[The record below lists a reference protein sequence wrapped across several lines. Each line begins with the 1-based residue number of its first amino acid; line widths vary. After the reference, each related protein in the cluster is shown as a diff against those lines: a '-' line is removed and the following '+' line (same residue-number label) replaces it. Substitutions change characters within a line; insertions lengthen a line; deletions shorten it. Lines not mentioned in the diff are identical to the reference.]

1 MEPPSV
7 PFGTVAVLG
16 TGLMGG
22 SLAGA
27 LKSLSHPPRIVGT
40 SQNPADAEGA
50 KARGWI
56 DAVFPSNALCAAGA
70 DLVVVAVPPG
80 AVESVWAEIAPGLS
94 PEAVVTDLSSVKG
107 ALFGAYSRS
116 FADRLPLY
124 TSSHPMAGSE
134 RTGVEAAR
142 PDLFRGRTVFLTP
155 FSREQGQTS
164 RLAALWQLLGAR
176 TTVLS
181 PADHDGIV
189 AFISHLPHVLS
200 YSLLH
205 LVERM
210 RAEHRFENFDY
221 MAQRGGSFSDLLR
234 IAKSSPS
241 LWADIFSQNRLAL
254 LEAIDLYQ
262 GEIDILREAI
272 ASLSPGELSRLLSE
286 WAEPALGAGPA

>member
-1 MEPPSV
+1 MESPSV

-27 LKSLSHPPRIVGT
+27 LKSLPHPPRIVGT
-40 SQNPADAEGA
+40 SRNPADAEGA
-50 KARGWI
+50 RARGWI
-56 DAVFPSNALCAAGA
+56 DAVSPSNALCASGA

-80 AVESVWAEIAPGLS
+80 EVESVWTEIAPGLG

-107 ALFGAYSRS
+107 ALFDAYSRTFS
-116 FADRLPLY
+116 DRLPLY

-164 RLAALWQLLGAR
+164 RLSALWQLLGAR

-262 GEIDILREAI
+262 GEIGTLREAI
-272 ASLSPGELSRLLSE
+272 ASLSPGELTRLLSE

>member
-1 MEPPSV
+1 MDSPPV

-22 SLAGA
+22 SVAGA
-27 LKSLSHPPRIVGT
+27 IKSLSHPPKIVGT
-40 SQNPADAEGA
+40 SRNPADGEGA
-50 KARGWI
+50 RARGWI
-56 DAVFPSNALCAAGA
+56 DEVSRSNADCVSGA

-80 AVESVWAEIAPGLS
+80 DVETVWTEIAPRLAPG
-94 PEAVVTDLSSVKG
+94 AVVTDLSSVKG
-107 ALFGAYSRS
+107 ALFDSYGLG
-116 FADRLPLY
+116 FAERIPLY

-134 RTGVEAAR
+134 KTGVGAAR

-155 FSREQGQTS
+155 FSGEKGQTS
-164 RLAALWQLLGAR
+164 RLASLWQALGAR
-176 TTVLS
+176 TTVTS

-205 LVERM
+205 LVDRIRSEN
-210 RAEHRFENFDY
+210 RFENFDY
-221 MAQRGGSFSDLLR
+221 MEQKGGSFSDLLR
-234 IAKSSPS
+234 IARSSPS
-241 LWADIFSQNRLAL
+241 LWADIFSQNRSAL

-262 GEIDILREAI
+262 GEIGELREAI

-286 WAEPALGAGPA
+286 WAEPAMRYGTP

>member
-1 MEPPSV
+1 MESQSV
-7 PFGTVAVLG
+7 PFRTVAVLG

-27 LKSLSHPPRIVGT
+27 LKGLTHPPRIVGT
-40 SQNPADAEGA
+40 SRNPVDAEGA
-50 KARGWI
+50 MARGWI
-56 DAVFPSNALCAAGA
+56 DALFPSNARCVAGA

-80 AVESVWAEIAPGLS
+80 EVESVWTEIVPGLS

-107 ALFGAYSRS
+107 ALFGTYSRGY
-116 FADRLPLY
+116 AERLPLY

-134 RTGVEAAR
+134 RTGMEAAR
-142 PDLFRGRTVFLTP
+142 ADLFRGRTVFLTP
-155 FSREQGQTS
+155 FSQEKGQTP
-164 RLAALWQLLGAR
+164 RLAALWQALGAK
-176 TTVLS
+176 TTVLTPS
-181 PADHDGIV
+181 DHDGIV
-189 AFISHLPHVLS
+189 AFISHLPHVLA

-210 RAEHRFENFDY
+210 RAEKRFENFDY
-221 MAQRGGSFSDLLR
+221 MEQKGGSFSDILR

-241 LWADIFSQNRLAL
+241 LWADIFSQNRSAI

-262 GEIDILREAI
+262 GEIDLLREAI

-286 WAEPALGAGPA
+286 WAEPALGVGPA

>member
-1 MEPPSV
+1 MEPASV

-22 SLAGA
+22 SVAGA
-27 LKSLSHPPRIVGT
+27 LKELPCPPRIVGT
-40 SQNPADAEGA
+40 SLNPADGEGA

-56 DAVFPSNALCAAGA
+56 DEISPSNADCVAQA

-80 AVESVWAEIAPGLS
+80 NVEVVWGEIAPRLS
-94 PEAVVTDLSSVKG
+94 PETVVTDLSSVKG
-107 ALFGAYSRS
+107 ALFDSYRAGY
-116 FADRLPLY
+116 ADRLPLY

-142 PDLFRGRTVFLTP
+142 SDLFRGRTVFLSP
-155 FSREQGQTS
+155 FSQETGQTS
-164 RLAALWQLLGAR
+164 RLAALWQALGSR
-176 TTVLS
+176 TTVVS
-181 PADHDGIV
+181 PYDHDGIV
-189 AFISHLPHVLS
+189 AFISHLPHVLA

-210 RAEHRFENFDY
+210 RDEKRFENFDY
-221 MAQRGGSFSDLLR
+221 MEQKGGSFSDLLR

-241 LWADIFSQNRLAL
+241 LWADIFSQNRSAL

-262 GEIDILREAI
+262 GEIDTLRGAI

-286 WAEPALGAGPA
+286 WVEPALGVGPA